1 MHTPEPPDAQSARNH
16 GTNNAAIVQPDPALA
31 ERNIQIARLRQF
43 LRWLLVF
50 VGGFALLQITGAI
63 LRPSESGLAG
73 SIISG
78 THTVLLLV
86 AWFQLARGRPVIT
99 VILIGVGFAGVALF
113 GAAGIPE
120 ALPVYILLPVLSAVV
135 ALPFLG
141 RQALRSMT
149 IIVTLAAGIITTI
162 ALTVKVF
169 PAPTLQK
176 VMLIIAVSA
185 LSGLTMFL
193 LEQLHRRL
201 VETLTQTR
209 AANLMLEQARVGL
222 EAEVA
227 TRTHDL
233 RTALDELA
241 QRAEAQDR
249 LLAENTQQ
257 RDAIR
262 ELSVPVLPIQRG
274 TLAMPLVGALDST
287 RLRDL
292 QERALQAIQRASARR
307 LLLDITGVPLVDTQV
322 AKGLIGVVQAARLLG
337 TEVVLVGIRP
347 EVAQTIVGLG
357 LDLREVRTY
366 SDIQTALDSSERP
379 ANRRAAALR

>member
-1 MHTPEPPDAQSARNH
+1 MHTSEPLDAQSARNH
-16 GTNNAAIVQPDPALA
+16 RIDNGAIAQPDPALV
-31 ERNIQIARLRQF
+31 ERNIHVVRLRQF

-50 VGGFALLQITGAI
+50 VVAFALLQITGAI
-63 LRPSESGLAG
+63 IRPSISGGA
-73 SIISG
+73 SAIISS
-78 THTVLLLV
+78 THAVLLLV
-86 AWFQLARGRPVIT
+86 AWVQLARGRPVIA
-99 VILIGVGFAGVALF
+99 VILIGAGFAGVALF

-149 IIVTLAAGIITTI
+149 IIVTLAAGIITTL
-162 ALTVKVF
+162 ALTVRTF

-176 VMLIIAVSA
+176 VMLIIAVTGI
-185 LSGLTMFL
+185 SGLTMFL

-201 VETLTQTR
+201 AETLAQTR
-209 AANLMLEQARVGL
+209 TVNTMLEQARVGL

-241 QRAEAQDR
+241 QRAEEQAA
-249 LLAENTQQ
+249 LLAEIRQQ

-262 ELSVPVLPIQRG
+262 ELSVPVLPLQRG
-274 TLAMPLVGALDST
+274 TLVMPLIGALDST

-292 QERALQAIQRASARR
+292 QERALQAIQRVAARR
-307 LLLDITGVPLVDTQV
+307 LLLDITGVVIVDTQV
-322 AKGLIGVVQAARLLG
+322 AQGLIGVVQAARLLG

-347 EVAQTIVGLG
+347 EVAQTIVELG
-357 LDLREVRTY
+357 LDLSAVRTY
-366 SDIQTALDSSERP
+366 SDIQTALDSVERP
-379 ANRRAAALR
+379 GDRRAATTH